1 MKAAVFKGPGR
12 GLAIEDRPDPMP
24 GPGEVVIRVGRVG
37 ICTSDLH
44 MTSGHGYQYPAE
56 SVFGHEFAGE
66 VVAVGPGVTEFRCG
80 DRVAPLPFIG
90 CGHCAACDAGRPQA
104 CAGVQNFVVAGYCQ
118 YSRVGV
124 RDCVR
129 LPPEVSDEEGAL
141 IEPLAVGLQGVR
153 KAGLAPGARV
163 LVMGA
168 GPIGLACAFWAK
180 RLGAGRVAVLARST
194 RRAALATA
202 VGADAFLASGD
213 VADVPTAVGQ
223 ALGGAAEVILE
234 AAGAPG
240 SIGMALDLAAPGGTI
255 VVLGLSTEPETI
267 LPATA
272 VFKELRL
279 LFSLCY
285 DRADFQQVVAA
296 IAAGD
301 HRVRALITDTI
312 PLAALPER
320 FERLRGSHAD
330 CKVLVAPWE

>member
-12 GLAIEDRPDPMP
+12 GLAIEERPDPVP
-24 GPGEVVIRVGRVG
+24 GPDELVIRVGRVG

-44 MTSGHGYQYPAE
+44 MTSGHGYQYPEE

-66 VVAVGPGVTEFRCG
+66 VVAVGSGVTDYRAG
-80 DRVAPLPFIG
+80 DRVVPLPFIG

-104 CAGVQNFVVAGYCQ
+104 CPGVKNFVVAGYCQ

-141 IEPLAVGLQGVR
+141 VEPLAVGLQGVR

-163 LVMGA
+163 LVLGA
-168 GPIGLACAFWAK
+168 GPIGLACAFWAR
-180 RLGAGRVAVLARST
+180 RLGAGRVAVLARSS
-194 RRAALATA
+194 RRAALAAA
-202 VGADAFLASGD
+202 VGADVFVASGEVTD
-213 VADVPTAVGQ
+213 LPVAVGQ
-223 ALGGAAEVILE
+223 ALGGTPEVIFE

-240 SIGMALDLAAPGGTI
+240 SIGMALDLAGPGAAI

-285 DRADFQQVVAA
+285 ERADFQQVVDV

-301 HRVRALITDTI
+301 HRPRAMITDTV
-312 PLAALPER
+312 PFAALPER
-320 FERLRGSHAD
+320 FERLRAASSD
-330 CKVLVAPWE
+330 CKVLVAPWN

>member
-12 GLAIEDRPDPMP
+12 GLVIEERPDPVP
-24 GPGEVVIRVGRVG
+24 GPAEVVIRVGRVG

-66 VVAVGPGVTEFRCG
+66 VVAVGPGVTEFQRG

-90 CGHCAACDAGRPQA
+90 CGHCVACDAGRPQA
-104 CAGVQNFVVAGYCQ
+104 CAEVQNFVVAGYCQ

-129 LPPEVSDEEGAL
+129 LPAEVSDEEGAL
-141 IEPLAVGLQGVR
+141 VEPLAVGLQGVR

-168 GPIGLACAFWAK
+168 GPIGLACAYHAR
-180 RLGAGRVAVLARST
+180 RLGAGRVAVLARSAQ
-194 RRAALATA
+194 RAALATA
-202 VGADAFLASGD
+202 VGADAFIASAE
-213 VADVPTAVGQ
+213 VADVTTAAGQ
-223 ALGGAAEVILE
+223 ALGGPPEVIFE

-240 SIGMALDLAAPGGTI
+240 SIGMAINLAAPGATI
-255 VVLGLSTEPETI
+255 VVLGLATEPETF

-285 DRADFQQVVAA
+285 ERADFQQVVAA

-312 PLAALPER
+312 PLASLPER
-320 FERLRGSHAD
+320 FERLRGHHSD

>member
-12 GLAIEDRPDPMP
+12 GLVIEERPDPVP
-24 GPGEVVIRVGRVG
+24 GPGEIVIRVGRVG
-37 ICTSDLH
+37 ICTSDLN

-66 VVAVGPGVTEFRCG
+66 VVAVGPGVTEFRRG

-90 CGHCAACDAGRPQA
+90 CGHCAACGAGRPQS
-104 CAGVQNFVVAGYCQ
+104 CAEVQNFVVAGYCQ

-129 LPPEVSDEEGAL
+129 LPAEVSDEEGAL
-141 IEPLAVGLQGVR
+141 VEPLAVGLQGVR
-153 KAGLAPGARV
+153 KAGMTAGARV

-168 GPIGLACAFWAK
+168 GPIGLACAFWAR
-180 RLGAGRVAVLARST
+180 RLGASRVAVLARSA

-202 VGADAFLASGD
+202 VGADAFIASAG
-213 VADVPTAVGQ
+213 VADVTAAAGQ
-223 ALGGAAEVILE
+223 ALGGAAEIIFE

-240 SIGMALDLAAPGGTI
+240 SIGMAVDLAGPGGTI
-255 VVLGLSTEPETI
+255 VVMGLSTEPETF

-285 DRADFQQVVAA
+285 ERSDFQQVVAA